1 MAQYRN
7 QLRRKSNKFHIFN
20 FKLLFHIADTYFITK
35 FHFIKL
41 LIFTLYFLQ
50 NIPSK
55 VLQSQITFTLI
66 IRNYR
71 CLYVH
76 KV

>member
-7 QLRRKSNKFHIFN
+7 QLRRKSNKLHIFN
-20 FKLLFHIADTYFITK
+20 FKLLFHITDAYIIAK
-35 FHFIKL
+35 LHFIKL
-41 LIFTLYFLQ
+41 LIFILYFLQ

-76 KV
+76 EI

>member
-7 QLRRKSNKFHIFN
+7 QLRRKSNKLHIFN
-20 FKLLFHIADTYFITK
+20 FKLLFHITDTYFITK

-50 NIPSK
+50 NESTTIAD
-55 VLQSQITFTLI
+55 
-66 IRNYR
+66 Y
-71 CLYVH
+71 LYSDYT
-76 KV
+76 

>member
-7 QLRRKSNKFHIFN
+7 QLRRKSNKLHIFN
-20 FKLLFHIADTYFITK
+20 FKLLSRITDTYIITK

-41 LIFTLYFLQ
+41 PIFTLYFLQ
-50 NIPSK
+50 NMHSK

-76 KV
+76 KI